1 MARPAASPPSG
12 RAPVPAHAASGG
24 IPIAVRA
31 APKARREGIEGTVE
45 RPRGF
50 ALKIAV
56 AAPPSDGRANARL
69 AEILADRLDV
79 PASAVSIRA
88 GATSPDKT
96 VFVSG
101 ETERLLRS
109 VAEIAKERAS

>member
-1 MARPAASPPSG
+1 MARVAAPSPSG
-12 RAPVPAHAASGG
+12 RAPVPAHAVTGG
-24 IPIAVRA
+24 ILIAVRA
-31 APKARREGIEGTVE
+31 APKARREGIEGAVE

-69 AEILADRLDV
+69 AEILADGLDV
-79 PASAVSIRA
+79 PTSAISIRA
-88 GATSPDKT
+88 GATSRDKT

-109 VAEIAKERAS
+109 VAKIVKGHAS